1 VRNPLQPPRSIA
13 RRHPPTAPCVRV
25 RSWARECKGQ
35 RHECAPRSLQRVRP
49 DVDFER
55 LRDAYANAWRAR
67 GSGDDDE
74 ILIEELDA
82 LADDVFGGPGPG
94 RDLILALWERGVPP
108 EALGRELVRSVP
120 GLAWSWFASSARAVV
135 EVARQLR
142 LQGT

>member
-1 VRNPLQPPRSIA
+1 
-13 RRHPPTAPCVRV
+13 
-25 RSWARECKGQ
+25 
-35 RHECAPRSLQRVRP
+35 
-49 DVDFER
+49 VDSER

-74 ILIEELDA
+74 IQIEELDA

-142 LQGT
+142 PQGDLGEAKDLPGKGPAAWTGHPAIGM